1 MLKLNFNL
9 ILNLNLNLKR
19 NRTIIV
25 IAIGSWVWVVVG
37 NLGLGL
43 DHPRDHPGK
52 YLYYAGT
59 FWLYLHSHCRLRNMT
74 LVRVLY
80 AYNGDLTMA
89 LV

>member
-1 MLKLNFNL
+1 M
-9 ILNLNLNLKR
+9 
-19 NRTIIV
+19 IIV
-25 IAIGSWVWVVVG
+25 MVICDMQMIIIIIKISNGVAQYHIPLPIRNTQRS
-37 NLGLGL
+37 NS
-43 DHPRDHPGK
+43 DHPRDQPGK

-74 LVRVLY
+74 LVCVLC

>member
-1 MLKLNFNL
+1 MDCALCLLASLSVFGFVRL
-9 ILNLNLNLKR
+9 RLC
-19 NRTIIV
+19 V
-25 IAIGSWVWVVVG
+25 VCCVWHVCAMC
-37 NLGLGL
+37 NTMHDNWN

-59 FWLYLHSHCRLRNMT
+59 FWLYLQSHFRLRNVA
-74 LVRVLY
+74 LVCVLC